1 VVDTAVCLPNEANYT
16 VACVSTV
23 AMAGTPRT
31 ILNPYESAALT
42 RLVMSFC
49 LGKGSLCLY
58 SRCYVLQIAQPNR
71 AGDYAHYQWRRICQ
85 FIPTAKA
92 PRFHPLGESAPG
104 EEDSRG
110 QWRLRITSRWFET
123 AYNLLYPQAGADPH
137 TGFRPFRVEQP
148 ALELLGAEAIASLWA
163 DRGRVL
169 RGSGALKGQLN
180 LSRISFEEAEL
191 LAAWIARLTGANGEV
206 DRSPR
211 NPHVPMLFLEQDDL
225 LAMLQALRPTWMGQ
239 APCLLGKF
247 QPEPPPPSKAGPRR
261 SRRRQ
266 LALAA
271 TLESGPVENP
281 PVPAERKRNR
291 RIPAPRPLL
300 PPLLNQAS

>member
-1 VVDTAVCLPNEANYT
+1 
-16 VACVSTV
+16 
-23 AMAGTPRT
+23 MAGTPRT

-92 PRFHPLGESAPG
+92 PRFHPLGEPLEG
-104 EEDSRG
+104 EGDDRG

-123 AYNLLYPQAGADPH
+123 AYNMLYPLSGADAE
-137 TGFRPFRVEQP
+137 TGFRPFRIEQP

-180 LSRISFEEAEL
+180 LSRISFEEADL

-211 NPHVPMLFLEQDDL
+211 NANAPMLFLEQEDL
-225 LAMLQALRPTWMGQ
+225 LAMLQALRPTWMAQ

-247 QPEPPPPSKAGPRR
+247 QPELPPPSKAMPRR
-261 SRRRQ
+261 SRRRR
-266 LALAA
+266 LALSAA
-271 TLESGPVENP
+271 METGPAGAA

-291 RIPAPRPLL
+291 RIPVQRPML

>member
-1 VVDTAVCLPNEANYT
+1 
-16 VACVSTV
+16 
-23 AMAGTPRT
+23 MAGTPRT

-92 PRFHPLGESAPG
+92 PRFHPLGPDG
-104 EEDSRG
+104 EGEGDDRG

-123 AYNLLYPQAGADPH
+123 AYNMLYPLSGADPES
-137 TGFRPFRVEQP
+137 GFRPFRIEQP

-169 RGSGALKGQLN
+169 RGTGALKGQLN
-180 LSRISFEEAEL
+180 LSRISFEEADL
-191 LAAWIARLTGANGEV
+191 LAAWISRLTGASGEV

-211 NPHVPMLFLEQDDL
+211 NANAPMLFLEQDDL
-225 LAMLQALRPTWMGQ
+225 LAMLQALRPTWMAQ
-239 APCLLGKF
+239 APCLLSKF
-247 QPEPPPPSKAGPRR
+247 QPELPPPSKAIPRR
-261 SRRRQ
+261 SRRRR
-266 LALAA
+266 LALSAA
-271 TLESGPVENP
+271 IESGPAGVA

-291 RIPAPRPLL
+291 RIPVQRPML